1 MTARVFRSA
10 ARVMHRTFFEDQPAT
25 WIRAGENGTIAAD
38 PIRVTFALEGIDV
51 DAEGVKMST
60 GKPQASVLLA
70 DAIAIEPARA
80 AWKQKDIFRN
90 DGRDKL
96 VINGVPYDV
105 ESCKT
110 LGYAFLQIDLVG

>member
-10 ARVMHRTFFEDQPAT
+10 ARVMHRTFSEDQPAT
-25 WIRAGENGTIAAD
+25 WIRSADNGTFAAD

-51 DAEGVKMST
+51 DADGVRMAT
-60 GKPQASVLLA
+60 GKPQASVLLS

-80 AWKQKDIFRN
+80 GWKHKDVFRN

-96 VINGVPYDV
+96 IVNGVSYDV